1 MKQKNP
7 NGLGSLTYRLVNG
20 KKYWTGRV
28 TLGQDLDGKLVRKSF
43 SSYKKSAVIE
53 EMQKALAQT
62 NIAGFTTSG
71 DRRLGEFMCY
81 WLYNVKTKEIKS
93 TTVVRY
99 ESTIKWHIMPYPF
112 SKIKVKDITI
122 LNLQNFINL
131 LADDENTSINT
142 VKNTLILIK
151 NFLDYTIVLGIFPNN
166 PADYVK
172 VPKKEKVENTGKYRI
187 FSADEQKLIINN
199 LDLEDPVEQ
208 MLYIDFFT
216 GLRRN
221 EIRGL
226 RWKNYSDGTLTIAQQ
241 LVRSYNF
248 EKDGSRTINKNSTQD
263 LKTESSFR
271 TIVLPKMADN
281 LLQKMKIN
289 SYEKHLRL
297 GTPFNDDAFVFS
309 DEYLKPIEEK
319 RANRRIQAICRKIG
333 IEPRSLH
340 SIRHSYATRLF
351 EADVDIKTVQ
361 KLMGHFDYRTTLN
374 IYVHVMDEEKEKAA
388 AVLDAMYN

>member
-1 MKQKNP
+1 MKEKNS
-7 NGLGSLTYRLVNG
+7 NGLGSLTYSMRNG

-28 TLGQDLDGKLVRKSF
+28 TLGQDLEGKLVRKSF

-333 IEPRSLH
+333 IEPRPLH

>member
-297 GTPFNDDAFVFS
+297 GIPFTDDAFVFS

-333 IEPRSLH
+333 IEPRPLH

>member
-1 MKQKNP
+1 MKEKNS
-7 NGLGSLTYRLVNG
+7 NGLGSLTYSMRNG

-28 TLGQDLDGKLVRKSF
+28 TLGQDLEGNLVRKSF
-43 SSYKKSAVIE
+43 SSYKKFEVIE
-53 EMQKALAQT
+53 KMQKALAQT

-71 DRRLGEFMCY
+71 DRRLDEFMSY
-81 WLYNVKTKEIKS
+81 WLYNIKTKEIKS

-99 ESTIKWHIMPYPF
+99 EGILKWHIMPYPF

-142 VKNTLILIK
+142 VKSTLILIK

-166 PADYVK
+166 PADYIK
-172 VPKKEKVENTGKYRI
+172 VPKKKKVENTGKYRI

-226 RWKNYSDGTLTIAQQ
+226 RWENYSDGTLTIAQQ

-248 EKDGSRTINKNSTQD
+248 EKDGSKTLNKNSPQD

-281 LLQKMKIN
+281 LLQKIKIN

-297 GTPFNDDAFVFS
+297 GVPFTDDAFIFS
-309 DEYLKPIEEK
+309 DALLKPIEEK
-319 RANRRIQAICRKIG
+319 RANRRLQAICRKIG
-333 IEPRSLH
+333 IEPRPLH

-361 KLMGHFDYRTTLN
+361 KLMGHSDYKTTLN

>member
-1 MKQKNP
+1 MKEKNS
-7 NGLGSLTYRLVNG
+7 NGLGSLTYSMRNG

-62 NIAGFTTSG
+62 NISGFTTSG

-297 GTPFNDDAFVFS
+297 GTPFTDDAFIFS

-333 IEPRSLH
+333 IEPRPLH

>member
-241 LVRSYNF
+241 LVRSYKF

-297 GTPFNDDAFVFS
+297 GTPFTDDAFIFS

-333 IEPRSLH
+333 IEPRPLH

>member
-81 WLYNVKTKEIKS
+81 WLYNVKAKEIKS

-131 LADDENTSINT
+131 LADGENTSINT

-333 IEPRSLH
+333 IEPRPLH

>member
-1 MKQKNP
+1 MKEKNS
-7 NGLGSLTYRLVNG
+7 NGLGSLTYSMRNG

-28 TLGQDLDGKLVRKSF
+28 TLGQDLEGKLVRKSF
-43 SSYKKSAVIE
+43 SSYKKYDVIE
-53 EMQKALAQT
+53 KMQKALAQT

-71 DRRLGEFMCY
+71 DRCLDEFMSY
-81 WLYNVKTKEIKS
+81 WLYNIKTKEIKS

-99 ESTIKWHIMPYPF
+99 ESILKWHIMPYPF

-142 VKNTLILIK
+142 VKSTLILIK

-172 VPKKEKVENTGKYRI
+172 VPKKGKVENTGKYRI
-187 FSADEQKLIINN
+187 FSADEQKLVINN

-248 EKDGSRTINKNSTQD
+248 EKDGSKTLNKNSPQD

-271 TIVLPKMADN
+271 TIVLPKVADN
-281 LLQKMKIN
+281 LLQKIKIN

-297 GTPFNDDAFVFS
+297 GVPFTDDAFIFS
-309 DEYLKPIEEK
+309 DPLLKPIEEK
-319 RANRRIQAICRKIG
+319 RANRRLQAICRKIG
-333 IEPRSLH
+333 IEPRPLH

-361 KLMGHFDYRTTLN
+361 KLMGHSDYKTTLN

>member
-81 WLYNVKTKEIKS
+81 WLYNVKAKEIKS

-297 GTPFNDDAFVFS
+297 GVPFTDDAFIFS

-333 IEPRSLH
+333 IEPRPLH

>member
-1 MKQKNP
+1 MKEKNS
-7 NGLGSLTYRLVNG
+7 NGLGSLTYSMRNG

-28 TLGQDLDGKLVRKSF
+28 TLGQDLEGKLVRKSF
-43 SSYKKSAVIE
+43 SSYKKFEVIE
-53 EMQKALAQT
+53 KMQKALAQT

-71 DRRLGEFMCY
+71 DRCLDEFMSY
-81 WLYNVKTKEIKS
+81 WLYNIKTKEIKS

-99 ESTIKWHIMPYPF
+99 ESILKWHIMPYPF

-131 LADDENTSINT
+131 LADDEKTSINT

-226 RWKNYSDGTLTIAQQ
+226 RWENYSDGTLTIAQQ

-248 EKDGSRTINKNSTQD
+248 EKDGSKTLNKNSPQD

-271 TIVLPKMADN
+271 TIVLPKVADN
-281 LLQKMKIN
+281 LLQKIKIN

-297 GTPFNDDAFVFS
+297 GVPFTDDAFIFS
-309 DEYLKPIEEK
+309 DALLKPIEEK
-319 RANRRIQAICRKIG
+319 RANRRLQAICRKIG
-333 IEPRSLH
+333 IEPRPLH

-361 KLMGHFDYRTTLN
+361 KLMGHSDYKTTLN

>member
-1 MKQKNP
+1 MKEKNS
-7 NGLGSLTYRLVNG
+7 NGLGSLTYSMRNG

-28 TLGQDLDGKLVRKSF
+28 TLGQDLEGNLVRKSF
-43 SSYKKSAVIE
+43 SSYKKYDVIE
-53 EMQKALAQT
+53 KMQKALAQT

-71 DRRLGEFMCY
+71 DRCLDEFMSY
-81 WLYNVKTKEIKS
+81 WLYNIKTKEIKS

-99 ESTIKWHIMPYPF
+99 ESILKWHIMPYPF

-142 VKNTLILIK
+142 VKSTLILIK

-187 FSADEQKLIINN
+187 FSADEQKLLINN

-248 EKDGSRTINKNSTQD
+248 EKDGSKTLNKNSPQD

-281 LLQKMKIN
+281 LLQKIKIN

-297 GTPFNDDAFVFS
+297 GVPFTDDAFIFS
-309 DEYLKPIEEK
+309 DALLKPIEEK
-319 RANRRIQAICRKIG
+319 RANRRLQAICRKLG
-333 IEPRSLH
+333 IEPRPLH

-351 EADVDIKTVQ
+351 EAGVDIKTVQ
-361 KLMGHFDYRTTLN
+361 KLMGHSDYKTTLN

>member
-71 DRRLGEFMCY
+71 DRRLGEFLCY

-297 GTPFNDDAFVFS
+297 GTPFTDDAFIFS

-333 IEPRSLH
+333 IEPRPLH

>member
-1 MKQKNP
+1 MKEKNS
-7 NGLGSLTYRLVNG
+7 NGLGSLTYSMRNG

-28 TLGQDLDGKLVRKSF
+28 TLGQDLEGKLVRKSF
-43 SSYKKSAVIE
+43 SSYKKYDVIE
-53 EMQKALAQT
+53 KMQKALAQT

-71 DRRLGEFMCY
+71 DRCLDEFMSY
-81 WLYNVKTKEIKS
+81 WLYNIKTKEIKS

-99 ESTIKWHIMPYPF
+99 ESILKWHIMPYPF
-112 SKIKVKDITI
+112 SKIKVKDVTI

-131 LADDENTSINT
+131 LADDEKTSINT

-187 FSADEQKLIINN
+187 FSADEQKLLINN

-248 EKDGSRTINKNSTQD
+248 EKDGSKTLNKNSPQD

-271 TIVLPKMADN
+271 TIVLPKVADN
-281 LLQKMKIN
+281 LLQKIKIN
-289 SYEKHLRL
+289 SYEKYLRL
-297 GTPFNDDAFVFS
+297 GVPFTDDAFIFS
-309 DEYLKPIEEK
+309 DALLKPIEEK
-319 RANRRIQAICRKIG
+319 RANRRLQAICRKIG
-333 IEPRSLH
+333 IEPRPLH

-361 KLMGHFDYRTTLN
+361 KLMGHSDYKTTLN

>member
-81 WLYNVKTKEIKS
+81 WLYNVKGKEIKS

-131 LADDENTSINT
+131 LADGENTSINT

-281 LLQKMKIN
+281 LLRKMKID

-297 GTPFNDDAFVFS
+297 GTPFTDDAFIFS

-333 IEPRSLH
+333 IEPRPLH

>member
-297 GTPFNDDAFVFS
+297 GTPFNDDAFIFS

-333 IEPRSLH
+333 IEPRPLH

>member
-142 VKNTLILIK
+142 IKNTLILIK

-297 GTPFNDDAFVFS
+297 GTPFTDDAFIFS

-333 IEPRSLH
+333 IEPRPLH

>member
-248 EKDGSRTINKNSTQD
+248 EKDGSRTINKNSTQN

-297 GTPFNDDAFVFS
+297 GTPFTDDAFIFS

-333 IEPRSLH
+333 IEPRPLH

>member
-297 GTPFNDDAFVFS
+297 GTPFTDDAFIFS

-333 IEPRSLH
+333 IEPRPLH

>member
-1 MKQKNP
+1 MKEKNP
-7 NGLGSLTYRLVNG
+7 NGLGSLTYSIRNG

-28 TLGQDLDGKLVRKSF
+28 TLGQDLEGELVRKSF

-53 EMQKALAQT
+53 KMQKALAQT

-81 WLYNVKTKEIKS
+81 WLYNVKAKEIKS

-131 LADDENTSINT
+131 LADGENTSINT

-271 TIVLPKMADN
+271 TIVLPKVADN
-281 LLQKMKIN
+281 LLQKIKIN

-297 GTPFNDDAFVFS
+297 GVPFTDEAFIFS

-333 IEPRSLH
+333 IEPRPLH

>member
-53 EMQKALAQT
+53 KMQKALAQT

-131 LADDENTSINT
+131 LADGENTSINT
-142 VKNTLILIK
+142 VKNTLLLIK

-248 EKDGSRTINKNSTQD
+248 EKDGSRTINKNSTQE

-281 LLQKMKIN
+281 LLQKIKIN

-297 GTPFNDDAFVFS
+297 GVPFTDEAFIFS

-333 IEPRSLH
+333 IEPRPLH

>member
-1 MKQKNP
+1 
-7 NGLGSLTYRLVNG
+7 
-20 KKYWTGRV
+20 
-28 TLGQDLDGKLVRKSF
+28 
-43 SSYKKSAVIE
+43 
-53 EMQKALAQT
+53 
-62 NIAGFTTSG
+62 
-71 DRRLGEFMCY
+71 
-81 WLYNVKTKEIKS
+81 
-93 TTVVRY
+93 
-99 ESTIKWHIMPYPF
+99 
-112 SKIKVKDITI
+112 
-122 LNLQNFINL
+122 
-131 LADDENTSINT
+131 
-142 VKNTLILIK
+142 
-151 NFLDYTIVLGIFPNN
+151 
-166 PADYVK
+166 
-172 VPKKEKVENTGKYRI
+172 
-187 FSADEQKLIINN
+187 
-199 LDLEDPVEQ
+199 

-271 TIVLPKMADN
+271 TIVLPKVADN
-281 LLQKMKIN
+281 LLQKIKIN

-297 GTPFNDDAFVFS
+297 GVPFTDDAFIFS

-333 IEPRSLH
+333 IEPRPLH

>member
-1 MKQKNP
+1 MKEKNS
-7 NGLGSLTYRLVNG
+7 NGLGSLTYSMRNG

-297 GTPFNDDAFVFS
+297 GVPFTDDAFIFS

-333 IEPRSLH
+333 IEPRPLH

>member
-1 MKQKNP
+1 MKEKNS
-7 NGLGSLTYRLVNG
+7 NGLGSLTYSMRNG

-28 TLGQDLDGKLVRKSF
+28 TLGQDLEGNLVRKSF
-43 SSYKKSAVIE
+43 SSYKKYDVIE
-53 EMQKALAQT
+53 KMQKALAQT

-71 DRRLGEFMCY
+71 DRCLDEFMSY
-81 WLYNVKTKEIKS
+81 WLYNIKTKEIKS

-99 ESTIKWHIMPYPF
+99 ESILKWHIMPYPF

-131 LADDENTSINT
+131 LADDEKTSINT

-248 EKDGSRTINKNSTQD
+248 EKDGSKTLNKNSPQD

-281 LLQKMKIN
+281 LLQKIKIN

-297 GTPFNDDAFVFS
+297 GVSFTDDAFIFS
-309 DEYLKPIEEK
+309 DSLLKPIEEK
-319 RANRRIQAICRKIG
+319 RANRRLQAICRKIG
-333 IEPRSLH
+333 IEPRPLH

-361 KLMGHFDYRTTLN
+361 KLMGHSDYKTTLN

>member
-28 TLGQDLDGKLVRKSF
+28 TLGQDLDGKLIRKSF

-131 LADDENTSINT
+131 LADNENTSINT

-297 GTPFNDDAFVFS
+297 GIPFTDDAFVFS

-333 IEPRSLH
+333 IEPRPLH

>member
-1 MKQKNP
+1 MKEKNS
-7 NGLGSLTYRLVNG
+7 NGLGSLTYSIRNG

-281 LLQKMKIN
+281 LLQKMKVN

-297 GTPFNDDAFVFS
+297 GTPFTDDAFIFS

-333 IEPRSLH
+333 IEPRPLH

>member
-1 MKQKNP
+1 MKEKNP
-7 NGLGSLTYRLVNG
+7 NGFGSLTYSIRNG

-28 TLGQDLDGKLVRKSF
+28 TLGQDLEGELVRKSF
-43 SSYKKSAVIE
+43 SSYKKSAVVE
-53 EMQKALAQT
+53 EMQKALAHT

-71 DRRLGEFMCY
+71 NRRLGEFMCY
-81 WLYNVKTKEIKS
+81 WLYNIKTKEIKS

-131 LADDENTSINT
+131 LADSENTSINT

-271 TIVLPKMADN
+271 TIVLPKVADN
-281 LLQKMKIN
+281 LLQKIKIN

-297 GTPFNDDAFVFS
+297 GVPFTDEAFIFS

-333 IEPRSLH
+333 IEPRPLH

>member
-1 MKQKNP
+1 MKEKNS
-7 NGLGSLTYRLVNG
+7 NGLGSLTYSMRNG

-28 TLGQDLDGKLVRKSF
+28 TLGQDLEGNLVRKSF
-43 SSYKKSAVIE
+43 SSYKKYDVIE
-53 EMQKALAQT
+53 KMQKALAQT

-71 DRRLGEFMCY
+71 DRRLDEFMSY
-81 WLYNVKTKEIKS
+81 WLYNIKTKEIKS

-131 LADDENTSINT
+131 LADGENTSINT

-297 GTPFNDDAFVFS
+297 GTPFTDDAFIFS

-333 IEPRSLH
+333 IEPRPLH

>member
-187 FSADEQKLIINN
+187 FSADEQKFIINN

-297 GTPFNDDAFVFS
+297 GTPFTDDAFIFS

-333 IEPRSLH
+333 IEPRPLH

>member
-297 GTPFNDDAFVFS
+297 GTPFTDDAFIFS

-333 IEPRSLH
+333 IEPKPLH

>member
-1 MKQKNP
+1 MKEKNS
-7 NGLGSLTYRLVNG
+7 NGLGSLTYSMRNG

-28 TLGQDLDGKLVRKSF
+28 TLGQDLEGKLVRKSF
-43 SSYKKSAVIE
+43 SSYKKYDVIE
-53 EMQKALAQT
+53 KMQKALAQT

-71 DRRLGEFMCY
+71 DRCLDEFMSY
-81 WLYNVKTKEIKS
+81 WLYNIKTKEIKS

-99 ESTIKWHIMPYPF
+99 ESILKWHIMPYPF

-131 LADDENTSINT
+131 LADGENTSINT

-281 LLQKMKIN
+281 LLQKMKID

-297 GTPFNDDAFVFS
+297 GTPFTDDAFIFS

-333 IEPRSLH
+333 IEPRPLH

>member
-71 DRRLGEFMCY
+71 DRRLGEFMFY

-297 GTPFNDDAFVFS
+297 GTPFTDDAFIFS

-333 IEPRSLH
+333 IEPRPLH

>member
-1 MKQKNP
+1 MKEKNS
-7 NGLGSLTYRLVNG
+7 NGLGSLTYSMRNG

-131 LADDENTSINT
+131 LADNENTSINT

-172 VPKKEKVENTGKYRI
+172 VPKKGKVENTGKYRI

-297 GTPFNDDAFVFS
+297 GTPFTDDAFVFS

-333 IEPRSLH
+333 IEPRPLH

>member
-131 LADDENTSINT
+131 LADNENTSINT

-172 VPKKEKVENTGKYRI
+172 VPKKGKVENTGKYRI

-297 GTPFNDDAFVFS
+297 GTPFTDDAFVFS

-333 IEPRSLH
+333 IEPRPLH

>member
-1 MKQKNP
+1 MKEKNS
-7 NGLGSLTYRLVNG
+7 NGLGSLTYSIRNG

-297 GTPFNDDAFVFS
+297 GTPFTDDAFIFS

-333 IEPRSLH
+333 IEPRPLH

>member
-28 TLGQDLDGKLVRKSF
+28 TLGQDLEGNLVRKSF
-43 SSYKKSAVIE
+43 SSYKKYDVIE
-53 EMQKALAQT
+53 KMQKALAHT

-71 DRRLGEFMCY
+71 DRRFGEFMCY
-81 WLYNVKTKEIKS
+81 WLYNVKAKEIKS

-131 LADDENTSINT
+131 LADGENTSINM

-271 TIVLPKMADN
+271 TIVLPKVADN
-281 LLQKMKIN
+281 LLQKIKIN

-297 GTPFNDDAFVFS
+297 GVPFTDDAFIFS

-333 IEPRSLH
+333 IEPRPLH